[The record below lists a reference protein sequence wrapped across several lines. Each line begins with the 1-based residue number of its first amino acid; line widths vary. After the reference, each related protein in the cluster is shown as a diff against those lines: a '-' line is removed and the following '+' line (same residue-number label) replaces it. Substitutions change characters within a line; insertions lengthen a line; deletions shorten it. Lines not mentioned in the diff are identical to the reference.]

1 MTALSDLPADV
12 DLLVIGGG
20 TAGLVAAKTAAGF
33 GATALL
39 VEAHRMGGDCLWT
52 GCVPS
57 KSLIAAAEAAH
68 SAGASHALGVSAGT
82 PEVDFAA
89 VLAHVHGAIH
99 EIEPVDSVEATE
111 AAGAL
116 VTIGRARFTGPRS
129 AEIDG
134 RAISFRQAVIATGSS
149 PEVPD
154 LPGIDGVDV
163 LTSDSVWELTARPER
178 LVVLGGGAIG
188 CELGQAFA
196 RLGSHVTLV
205 QRNARLRRTTPSR
218 TRACRRRRAR
228 HPAGSRN
235 RSRRASSTW
244 ARGRRRASP

>member
-1 MTALSDLPADV
+1 M
-12 DLLVIGGG
+12 
-20 TAGLVAAKTAAGF
+20 
-33 GATALL
+33 
-39 VEAHRMGGDCLWT
+39 
-52 GCVPS
+52 
-57 KSLIAAAEAAH
+57 
-68 SAGASHALGVSAGT
+68 SAGT
-82 PEVDFAA
+82 TEVDFAA

-116 VTIGRARFTGPRS
+116 ATIGRARFTGPRS

-134 RAISFRQAVIATGSS
+134 RAISFRQAVIAAGSS

-154 LPGIDGVDV
+154 LPGIDGIDV

-188 CELGQAFA
+188 CELGRAFA

-205 QRNARLRRTTPSR
+205 QRTARLLPKEDSDASAIVADALVADGVDVRVATTVERVEGADDRLSGILICRQATACPSIGSSWRSDAAPARPASGSTARACAPTSADTSSSTTPCG
-218 TRACRRRRAR
+218 RAT
-228 HPAGSRN
+228 G
-235 RSRRASSTW
+235 ASSP
-244 ARGRRRASP
+244 RAT